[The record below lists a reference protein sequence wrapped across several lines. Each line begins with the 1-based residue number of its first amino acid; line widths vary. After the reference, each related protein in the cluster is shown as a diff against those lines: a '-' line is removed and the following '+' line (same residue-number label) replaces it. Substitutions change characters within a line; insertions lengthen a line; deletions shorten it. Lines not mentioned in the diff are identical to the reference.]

1 MTRKQLKILIAIL
14 SFIII
19 LFAITIIYYFG
30 NNAYRSSK
38 AGVIEL
44 NDSNFEEKV
53 LKADEPVLVEFYS
66 NFCFPCIQMFSVINS
81 IAENNKDIRVG
92 KVNVYDKESTRL
104 IESFNISA
112 TPIMLLFENGEVKSA
127 VVGARSEEELM
138 KELKLNE

>member
-19 LFAITIIYYFG
+19 LFAITVIYYFG

-38 AGVIEL
+38 AGVLEL

-66 NFCFPCIQMFSVINS
+66 NFWLYKSEIWCDRVFKKYCIAI
-81 IAENNKDIRVG
+81 ILTDIS
-92 KVNVYDKESTRL
+92 ESH
-104 IESFNISA
+104 N
-112 TPIMLLFENGEVKSA
+112 M
-127 VVGARSEEELM
+127 
-138 KELKLNE
+138 